1 MPYPEPIQQLI
12 REFDKMP
19 GIGART
25 AERLAFHV
33 LRTSPE
39 EAFALAVAIR
49 DVKKNVKT
57 CSACCTVTLTDPCAR
72 CADPSRDHSTIL
84 VVEQPHDV
92 EAYEGAG
99 FRGDYHVLGGALN
112 PVEGIEPSHLTIER
126 LLKRLTEGNAK
137 EIILGVDPDFEGD
150 GTALYLQ
157 TVLKKS
163 CVKVTRI
170 ARGIPAGSAVEYSNS
185 AVLAE
190 AVAGRRVIE
199 GGA

>member
-1 MPYPEPIQQLI
+1 
-12 REFDKMP
+12 
-19 GIGART
+19 
-25 AERLAFHV
+25 V
-33 LRTSPE
+33 
-39 EAFALAVAIR
+39 
-49 DVKKNVKT
+49 
-57 CSACCTVTLTDPCAR
+57 
-72 CADPSRDHSTIL
+72 
-84 VVEQPHDV
+84 
-92 EAYEGAG
+92 
-99 FRGDYHVLGGALN
+99 
-112 PVEGIEPSHLTIER
+112 
-126 LLKRLTEGNAK
+126 K

-163 CVKVTRI
+163 GVKVTRI